1 MNTKQKYINA
11 RRKELT
17 ILLAKFTKPSHQRV
31 IKERIA
37 ALDKL
42 AK

>member
-1 MNTKQKYINA
+1 MNTKQKYIKA

-31 IKERIA
+31 IKAR
-37 ALDKL
+37 L
-42 AK
+42 ANLSK